1 MVYLSLTLNRL
12 HNCSGA
18 SIFNFE
24 QVNAGLETVTSRS
37 FLATGSSF
45 HKYLNIRFIISSMV
59 TFTNGVLETDVFP
72 LTLMTFPVVS
82 SSFTM
87 QDGVKQ
93 YPLDIFEKVIHEFNI
108 KLSKL

>member
-1 MVYLSLTLNRL
+1 
-12 HNCSGA
+12 
-18 SIFNFE
+18 
-24 QVNAGLETVTSRS
+24 
-37 FLATGSSF
+37 
-45 HKYLNIRFIISSMV
+45 MV

-82 SSFTM
+82 SSFSM